1 MKLFKL
7 AAIVSAVYLSGCATV
22 PTETA
27 ENTTLAKKFTL
38 TSQDNAGIY
47 VYRVSTPFGAALKK
61 DIWIDDECLGQ
72 SASGVFFYKEVEG
85 NKEHIVATESE
96 FSANEIALET
106 ESGKM
111 YFVEQYL
118 KMGAFVGGAG
128 LEFVSS
134 QKGKKEVMKLEMA
147 IPGGC
152 DSPVKR

>member
-1 MKLFKL
+1 MKLLKL
-7 AAIVSAVYLSGCATV
+7 AAIISAFYLSGCATV

-27 ENTTLAKKFTL
+27 ENAAIAKEFSL
-38 TSQDNAGIY
+38 TSQNNAGIY

-61 DIWIDDECLGQ
+61 DIWVNDECLGQ

-85 NKEHIVATESE
+85 DKEHIVATESE

-128 LEFVSS
+128 LEYVSS
-134 QKGKKEVMKLEMA
+134 EKGKKEVMKLDMA
-147 IPGGC
+147 VPGGC